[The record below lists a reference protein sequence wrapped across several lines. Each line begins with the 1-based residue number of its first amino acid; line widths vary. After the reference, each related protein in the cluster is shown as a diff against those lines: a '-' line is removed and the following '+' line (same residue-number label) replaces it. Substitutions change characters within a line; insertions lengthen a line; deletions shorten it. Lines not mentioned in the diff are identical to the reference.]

1 MVFER
6 IKDYIVEGL
15 DIDGEKVTMDARL
28 KEDLGADSLDAV
40 DLIMRIEEDF
50 NISID
55 DDAVHKFVTV
65 GDVVA
70 YVESINK

>member
-1 MVFER
+1 MIFEK
-6 IKDYIVEGL
+6 IKEFIVEGL

-40 DLIMRIEEDF
+40 DLIMRIEEEYG
-50 NISID
+50 IAID
-55 DDAVHKFVTV
+55 DDAVHKFNTV
-65 GDVVA
+65 ADVVA